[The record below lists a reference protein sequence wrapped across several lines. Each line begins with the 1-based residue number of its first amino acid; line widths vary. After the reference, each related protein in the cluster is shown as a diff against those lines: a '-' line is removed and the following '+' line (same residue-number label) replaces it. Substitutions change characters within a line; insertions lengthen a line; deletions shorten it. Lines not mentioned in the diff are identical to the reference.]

1 MHKLQRW
8 FEICNIITHIL
19 VLVYATIKLECK
31 ISSQEG
37 FLESFSPQVKHPRT
51 WRENRIIFVFV
62 NRQTETVTI
71 TLEHNN

>member
-1 MHKLQRW
+1 MQHYYAYFSLS
-8 FEICNIITHIL
+8 ICH
-19 VLVYATIKLECK
+19 YK
-31 ISSQEG
+31 IGMQNKQSRG